1 MTTDSPHRA
10 PPDRQCTAIRP
21 GRDGK
26 PASRCQGWKKKGHD
40 LCPVHAGTA
49 PNIHANRPEERQCS
63 ATSNKGDRCTQWA
76 LKGQAV
82 CKYHGGSA
90 PQAKRAAE
98 RRLAEAAVEKA
109 AHRTLARIG
118 AKPVDNPL
126 TALAELAG
134 EVLAFKEILAERV
147 NELEEIR
154 YQGAAGE
161 QIRAEI
167 VLYERAMDRAGNL
180 LATIAKLNIDER
192 LAAITEKQAEAVI
205 GAIDAAL
212 AHAGITGPAAT
223 GAKQAGARY
232 LRAVR

>member
-1 MTTDSPHRA
+1 MSADSPHRA
-10 PPDRQCTAIRP
+10 PPDRQCTAICP

-26 PASRCQGWKKKGHD
+26 PAARCQGWKKKGLD

-49 PNIHANRPEERQCS
+49 PNIRKDRPEER
-63 ATSNKGDRCTQWA
+63 RCTATRNSGGRCTHWA
-76 LKGQAV
+76 LKGQTV
-82 CKYHGGSA
+82 CKYHGGNA
-90 PQAKRAAE
+90 PQSKRAAE

-109 AHRTLARIG
+109 AHRTLAKIG

-167 VLYERAMDRAGNL
+167 VLYERAMDRAGAL

-192 LAAITEKQAEAVI
+192 LAAISERQADAVI
-205 GAIDAAL
+205 AAIEAAL
-212 AHAGITGPAAT
+212 SHAGVTGQQAAD
-223 GAKQAGARY
+223 AKQVAARK